1 MKVLPMPNAMNSPEA
16 PENGKPRPHP
26 LPEHSRRRLF
36 RNPGW
41 FVALL
46 ALIAIVVLV
55 WIFVP
60 F

>member
-1 MKVLPMPNAMNSPEA
+1 MPNAMNSPEA

-36 RNPGW
+36 RSREW

-46 ALIAIVVLV
+46 VLMAVIILV

-60 F
+60 Y